1 MEQYGWILWAVLMV
15 VFAIVEAATVNLVS
29 IWFVGGALTAL
40 VVQLLGGS
48 IWLQLALFLVT
59 AGVLLAGLRPFVR
72 RYVAPRRTAT
82 NADMV
87 LGREAFV
94 LETVDNLHGT
104 GALKLDGKVW
114 TARSATDAVLPEGM
128 LVKVVKLEGVKLY
141 VEPVRVAAGV

>member
-1 MEQYGWILWAVLMV
+1 MEQYGWILWAALMV

-40 VVQLLGGS
+40 IVQLLGGS

-87 LGREAFV
+87 LGREACV

-141 VEPVRVAAGV
+141 VEPAHAAAGV